1 MPGSVEA
8 LDAGRRYQ
16 KLLLGLRSP
25 ELPPSR
31 PHSQTPI
38 RPHAISPSP
47 VHPVVFDLL
56 GRLAGGGAQD
66 LHGAAVGTGDLF
78 EIVTVDGEQVTL
90 KGPWSSRAGCVNKRS
105 FGPVVDVRLT
115 TNPDALDKGHT
126 FSTGTLTLSA
136 AKQALGL
143 TDDDARFERVEKFDS
158 DEPYWVVRR
167 NGGEA

>member
-1 MPGSVEA
+1 MQIKDAQIDWREDVANDPRLEVLVDDTPDRSELRFEHEDDLWVAIEDGYVEYFA
-8 LDAGRRYQ
+8 WSGDGNDGGYSGR
-16 KLLLGLRSP
+16 S
-25 ELPPSR
+25 
-31 PHSQTPI
+31 
-38 RPHAISPSP
+38 
-47 VHPVVFDLL
+47 
-56 GRLAGGGAQD
+56 
-66 LHGAAVGTGDLF
+66 F

>member
-1 MPGSVEA
+1 MQIK
-8 LDAGRRYQ
+8 DAQIDWREDVANDPRLEVLVDDTPDRSDLRFEHEDDLWVAIEDGYVSYFAWSGDGNDGGYSGRC
-16 KLLLGLRSP
+16 
-25 ELPPSR
+25 
-31 PHSQTPI
+31 
-38 RPHAISPSP
+38 
-47 VHPVVFDLL
+47 
-56 GRLAGGGAQD
+56 
-66 LHGAAVGTGDLF
+66 F

-143 TDDDARFERVEKFDS
+143 TDDDACFERVEKFDS

>member
-1 MPGSVEA
+1 MQIKDAQIDWREDVANDPRLEVLVDDTPDRSELRFEHEDDLWVAIEDGYVEYFA
-8 LDAGRRYQ
+8 WSGDGNDGGYSGR
-16 KLLLGLRSP
+16 S
-25 ELPPSR
+25 
-31 PHSQTPI
+31 
-38 RPHAISPSP
+38 
-47 VHPVVFDLL
+47 
-56 GRLAGGGAQD
+56 
-66 LHGAAVGTGDLF
+66 F

-167 NGGEA
+167 NGGKA